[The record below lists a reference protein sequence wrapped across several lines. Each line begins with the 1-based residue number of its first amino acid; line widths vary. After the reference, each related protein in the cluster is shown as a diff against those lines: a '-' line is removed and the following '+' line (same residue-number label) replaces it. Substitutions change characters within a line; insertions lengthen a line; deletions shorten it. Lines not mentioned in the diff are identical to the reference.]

1 MITHQGVRKVNNTQ
15 AILILPKEEQNVNMK
30 KEFRVKISIPEHIAE
45 SVKTQKIN
53 RIYDILSSEV
63 HK

>member
-1 MITHQGVRKVNNTQ
+1 MDKSTTNIIIRSEN
-15 AILILPKEEQNVNMK
+15 QNVNMK

>member
-1 MITHQGVRKVNNTQ
+1 MNDTQ
-15 AILILPKEEQNVNMK
+15 TIFILPKEAQNVNTREEIK
-30 KEFRVKISIPEHIAE
+30 VKISVPEHIAE

>member
-1 MITHQGVRKVNNTQ
+1 MNDTRTTFIVAK
-15 AILILPKEEQNVNMK
+15 KEQNVNMK
-30 KEFRVKISIPEHIAE
+30 KEITVKISVPEHIAE